1 MRIYPKTSHYRKRK
15 NRAQVLGGD
24 GCVYYVAKN
33 RHTGTECGAY
43 DADVSGL
50 DGSGEYRWCAVCW
63 THSSI
68 ILTETR
74 KGAIELASRPWNFCS
89 YCDILGD

>member
-1 MRIYPKTSHYRKRK
+1 MARNKI
-15 NRAQVLGGD
+15 RAQILGGD

-33 RHTGTECGAY
+33 RSSGTECGAY
-43 DADVSGL
+43 DAVVSGL
-50 DGSGEYRWCAVCW
+50 DGDGEYRWCAVCL

-74 KGAIELASRPWNFCS
+74 KGAVELASWPWNFCEQ
-89 YCDILGD
+89 CMKEN